1 MIPPFLSRWLGK
13 TEPAPA
19 NPGRELARIRHANDR
34 ALIRKTARDMREAM
48 GLPASPALADRP

>member
-1 MIPPFLSRWLGK
+1 MLPRFLSAFRRS
-13 TEPAPA
+13 EPA